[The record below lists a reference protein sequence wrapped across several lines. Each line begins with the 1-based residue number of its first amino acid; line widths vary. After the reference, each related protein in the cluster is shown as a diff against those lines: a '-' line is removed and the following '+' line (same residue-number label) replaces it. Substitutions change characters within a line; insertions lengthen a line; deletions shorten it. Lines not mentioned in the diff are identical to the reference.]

1 MYKHVMVA
9 VDIDH
14 AETGKD
20 ALALGRA
27 LCEEGGQ
34 VTALY
39 VLEALPSYATQYL
52 PEDHTSNRI
61 GEFETALAAELG
73 MPEDVAVK
81 VVTGH
86 SGATLVDYATTHEV
100 DCIVISSHKPGLQ
113 DFFLGS
119 TASRVVR
126 HAPCSVHVIR

>member
-27 LCEEGGQ
+27 LCAEGAQ

-52 PEDHTSNRI
+52 PEDHTAHRI
-61 GEFETALAAELG
+61 EEFETTLSAELG
-73 MPEDVAVK
+73 MPEGVNVK

-86 SGATLVDYATTHEV
+86 SGATIVDYAVSHDV

-119 TASRVVR
+119 TAARVVR